1 MLGTSTTSKVI
12 KARIATIKVR
22 VRRGER
28 ERLGSAG
35 GCSFVRG
42 KGPTGGAVGVWGSAD
57 PERWGTKCTVS
68 VAADKGDCLNFAPSG
83 FWERTGGRTT
93 LSSADRC
100 ERSSISCLAA
110 TSTAAFWRGATGLQK
125 AFARFVGLG

>member
-12 KARIATIKVR
+12 KARIATIQVR
-22 VRRGER
+22 VRRDER
-28 ERLGSAG
+28 EPLGGAG
-35 GCSFVRG
+35 GCSFVRV

-83 FWERTGGRTT
+83 FWGSTGGRTT
-93 LSSADRC
+93 LSAARRPEPSARGF
-100 ERSSISCLAA
+100 LAA
-110 TSTAAFWRGATGLQK
+110 TSTAAFGR
-125 AFARFVGLG
+125 

>member
-1 MLGTSTTSKVI
+1 MLGTSTTSKVT
-12 KARIATIKVR
+12 KARIATIQVR

-83 FWERTGGRTT
+83 FWGRTGGRSN
-93 LSSADRC
+93 LSAANRC
-100 ERSSISCLAA
+100 ERSSRGCLAA
-110 TSTAAFWRGATGLQK
+110 TSTAAFWRGATALQK
-125 AFARFVGLG
+125 AIANATALA